1 MATSTDFLLK
11 ITKLNGANYRNWT
24 FNIRLYL
31 ESMDLFG
38 HADGSVENPAEDAS
52 EQVREAFR
60 SASKKAWTYICLA
73 VEPEQQIHVRDTS
86 TAKELMGCSKN
97 QFARVSVSQIVRLRQ
112 QYYSC
117 RFKSG
122 ENMLDHINRIK
133 SLHDQLRETGVQYDD
148 KELAMTLLASLPE
161 SYNPLITALDAV
173 GEDKLTF
180 EKVKAMLLND
190 ADRVSVTKKDEDV
203 YNVHRPYK
211 GKGFKPKERNDN
223 NNQGSFRGTCYS
235 CKKRGH
241 FARDCPQRKNNIP
254 SNPNKSKGPINCAEE
269 DSYDQEDVGEIA
281 LLTTGN
287 ENRSDSGATQHMTYE
302 RDNLSEYVEF
312 KRPCK
317 VNLGDDRVILAYGKG
332 TYRLSID
339 LNGSSQKIAFKN
351 VLYLPELKR
360 NLLSVQA
367 MSKLG
372 ATVVFKED
380 ECRISKDSRLIG
392 IGTMHGK

>member
-1 MATSTDFLLK
+1 MATSKDFLLK
-11 ITKLNGANYRNWT
+11 ITKLNGANYRDWA

-73 VEPEQQIHVRDTS
+73 VEPEQQIHVRDTN
-86 TAKELMGCSKN
+86 TAKEAWDALKN
-97 QFARVSVSQIVRLRQ
+97 QFARVSVSQVVRLRQ

-133 SLHDQLRETGVQYDD
+133 SLHDQLREMGVQYDD

-180 EKVKAMLLND
+180 EKVKGMLLND
-190 ADRVSVTKKDEDV
+190 ADRVSVTKKDEDA

-241 FARDCPQRKNNIP
+241 FA
-254 SNPNKSKGPINCAEE
+254 
-269 DSYDQEDVGEIA
+269 
-281 LLTTGN
+281 
-287 ENRSDSGATQHMTYE
+287 
-302 RDNLSEYVEF
+302 
-312 KRPCK
+312 
-317 VNLGDDRVILAYGKG
+317 
-332 TYRLSID
+332 
-339 LNGSSQKIAFKN
+339 
-351 VLYLPELKR
+351 
-360 NLLSVQA
+360 
-367 MSKLG
+367 
-372 ATVVFKED
+372 
-380 ECRISKDSRLIG
+380 
-392 IGTMHGK
+392 